1 MKMIIEIADKRGK
14 SKHSTKSLCMHK
26 TKMIFFLSMFYFLDE
41 QNFLSQL
48 CTSFGDLIFES
59 VCKNKNKNFDAVSDV
74 L

>member
-1 MKMIIEIADKRGK
+1 MAAKRRK
-14 SKHSTKSLCMHK
+14 SKLYSTKSLCMHK

>member
-1 MKMIIEIADKRGK
+1 
-14 SKHSTKSLCMHK
+14 MHK